1 MVESMSKRGSRFEL
15 WVEFED
21 DRPAYQMANPKDF
34 KSYAEAANRKKG
46 RLSAAP
52 EGGKIVIREIKA
64 VPTDGSGVEHRD
76 GGRFPR

>member
-1 MVESMSKRGSRFEL
+1 MSKRENRFEL

-21 DRPAYQMANPKDF
+21 DRPAYRMANPKDF
-34 KSYAEAANRKKG
+34 TTYAEASNKKKG

-52 EGGKIVIREIKA
+52 EGGTIVIREIPA
-64 VPTDGSGVEHRD
+64 VATGAGAIEHRD

>member
-1 MVESMSKRGSRFEL
+1 MRKRESRFEL
-15 WVEFED
+15 WVEFGD

-34 KSYAEAANRKKG
+34 KTYAEAANRKKG

-52 EGGKIVIREIKA
+52 EGGTIVIREIRA
-64 VPTDGSGVEHRD
+64 VPTGAAEVEHRD